1 MGNKYH
7 LQYKAKGNASLWVEC
22 KAESW
27 NSSPEDNFGMVG
39 LDCQDL
45 NLQYSKPLRTLS
57 PKIFLFVCLFF
68 YLFACLFV
76 FFFLQKKEQR
86 EWYLPSDKIYTTL
99 NKYVW
104 SIYMYK
110 MIPQTV
116 TIQASLT
123 PLKMMNEI
131 QKGDVSLLF
140 LIFTM
145 S

>member
-22 KAESW
+22 KAEMW

-57 PKIFLFVCLFF
+57 PKSLFGFFCLLVC
-68 YLFACLFV
+68 
-76 FFFLQKKEQR
+76 FFLQKKEQR

-110 MIPQTV
+110 TIPQTV

>member
-22 KAESW
+22 KAEMW

-57 PKIFLFVCLFF
+57 PQNFFFVCLFF

-76 FFFLQKKEQR
+76 FFSPKERAEGVVLAFWQ
-86 EWYLPSDKIYTTL
+86 DIYHFEQVCL
-99 NKYVW
+99 KYIHV
-104 SIYMYK
+104 
-110 MIPQTV
+110 
-116 TIQASLT
+116 
-123 PLKMMNEI
+123 
-131 QKGDVSLLF
+131 
-140 LIFTM
+140 
-145 S
+145 